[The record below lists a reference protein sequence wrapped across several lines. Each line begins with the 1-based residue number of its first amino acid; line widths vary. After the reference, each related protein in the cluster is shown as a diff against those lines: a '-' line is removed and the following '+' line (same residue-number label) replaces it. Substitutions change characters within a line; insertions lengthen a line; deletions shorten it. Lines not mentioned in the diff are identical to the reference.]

1 MTILQSIIL
10 GIVQGLTEFI
20 PVSSSAHLVLV
31 PYWFGWTFPADQV
44 FIFDVLVQLGT
55 LLAVI
60 IYFWKDLITIIRAVI
75 HGIMIRKPF
84 EDVNARLGWL
94 VIVATIPAG
103 FAGLFLKDL
112 VEETFNSPMTTALL
126 LLGTSA
132 MLILAEIFGRQRST
146 LKEMGWLDAF
156 IVGIFQ
162 AISIFPGISR
172 SGSTITG
179 GLLRKLDRS
188 SAARFSF
195 LMSIPIMAAAGV
207 LAISDLVAVPHLAS
221 FLPMVAAGFIS
232 AAIVG
237 FLSIKWLLRFLRNH
251 SLFGFA
257 IYCVC
262 IWLVT
267 FMIHIYRG

>member
-10 GIVQGLTEFI
+10 GTVQGLTEFI

-84 EDVNARLGWL
+84 EDVYARLGWL

-103 FAGLFLKDL
+103 FAGLFLKNL
-112 VEETFNSPMTTALL
+112 VEEAFNSPMTTALL
-126 LLGTSA
+126 LLGTSV
-132 MLILAEIFGRQRST
+132 MLILAEIFGKQRST
-146 LKEMGWLDAF
+146 LKEMGWLDAI
-156 IVGIFQ
+156 IVGVFQ